1 MKNYQTIT
9 AKELRN
15 INLNN
20 SIIIDVRTKMEHNE
34 KRLACQHVH
43 LPLDDLD
50 LEKLQRE
57 HGLDYDSEI
66 YLLCRGG
73 ARARQA
79 ADKFLVAGYKNIKV
93 IDGGLLACESCGE
106 KLEGYEISSC
116 NTKANCSISLE
127 RQVRVAAG
135 IFTFFGTLL
144 GIMFHQFFL
153 AIPLFVGAGL
163 IFAGLTNRCGM
174 ALLLTK
180 APWNKIK

>member
-9 AKELRN
+9 AEELRDLDLRN
-15 INLNN
+15 DF
-20 SIIIDVRTKMEHNE
+20 IIDVRTKMEHNE
-34 KRLACQHVH
+34 KRLACKHIH
-43 LPLDDLD
+43 LPLDNLD
-50 LEKLQRE
+50 LQKLQKE
-57 HGLDYDSEI
+57 HGLNYDSKV

-73 ARARQA
+73 NRARQA
-79 ADKFLVAGYKNIKV
+79 ADKFFAAGYKNIKV

-106 KLEGYEISSC
+106 RLEGHESSSC
-116 NTKANCSISLE
+116 NVKANCSISLE

-135 IFTFFGTLL
+135 IFTFFGTLF
-144 GIMFHQFFL
+144 GIIFHQFFL

-180 APWNKIK
+180 APWNKI